1 MVIILCPPPK
11 KYLVI
16 TFKFIVQMNLF
27 TKRENG
33 KGKWFRHP
41 YVRRNCLKI
50 STESFKILSLCEVL
64 KWKLPSSLA
73 HLESKE
79 RM

>member
-41 YVRRNCLKI
+41 YVRRNCLKYPQRV
-50 STESFKILSLCEVL
+50 SRFSLSAKFSNGNYPVL
-64 KWKLPSSLA
+64 
-73 HLESKE
+73 
-79 RM
+79 